1 MYGGNSI
8 IPEDKI
14 QGVKEAYGFLEKFL
28 NGQNWV
34 AGENMTIADFSI
46 LSSITVMNVLV
57 PISLQEF
64 PNIINWLKRM
74 EVLPYYDVSQ
84 KGVVQIQKLI
94 EEKLNQAK
102 L

>member
-1 MYGGNSI
+1 MK
-8 IPEDKI
+8 D
-14 QGVKEAYGFLEKFL
+14 AYKFLEQFL

-57 PISLQEF
+57 PIKAEEF
-64 PNIINWLKRM
+64 PNIVNWLKRI
-74 EVLPYYDVSQ
+74 ETLPYYEVSQ
-84 KGVVQIQKLI
+84 KGVVQIEKLI
-94 EEKLNQAK
+94 KEKLNQAK

>member
-1 MYGGNSI
+1 MYGGSST

-14 QGVKEAYGFLEKFL
+14 QGVKEAYHFLEQFL

-46 LSSITVMNVLV
+46 LSSITVMDVLV
-57 PISLQEF
+57 PIGVQEF
-64 PNIINWLKRM
+64 PNISNWLKRM
-74 EVLPYYDVSQ
+74 ETLPYYEVSQ
-84 KGVVQIQKLI
+84 RGVLQIQKLI